1 MLMKQP
7 ELIQRVCVCVRAR
20 THRKER
26 ERAKMSAWD
35 TELYNYDL
43 IDKKIP
49 VVVV

>member
-7 ELIQRVCVCVRAR
+7 ELIQRVCVRAR